1 MAGELF
7 INNRLIDIDQALPFP
22 LTFNIADIRDVSAR
36 KGNKSKTITVP
47 GTNANSA
54 IFRSIF
60 LLTYSD
66 ERTTTNSVILDFDPS
81 IKATARYYNNGILE
95 FNGIA
100 QLQECKLK
108 DGTWSFDLTLVSDT
122 IDYISRMNKVKIN
135 ELDFTEFN
143 HALTKANQFETWNG
157 FNQINGASTSIK
169 TGTDWDGVG
178 YYYGLIDYGYRHHP
192 TPDKFDCDE
201 IAPQVFVYTILK
213 KLFEYAGITW
223 NSRFL
228 ESQRFKKL
236 LMAYFGG
243 NFPTITPAQQ
253 ANDSVLA
260 KEINNASGFIVNGS
274 NQANDLGGGLVSF
287 SNVSISDIV
296 DVAVTSDPIG
306 QTTST
311 IPFVINAGTTGMY
324 TVEYKGDHQL
334 EVKFDQTTTNSFK
347 FALNLLIFKNGT
359 IISNDVI
366 YQDSIVSVIGDYSNT
381 FTFNYSRQINCT
393 INDQIRF
400 GVTLVIQNA
409 VSFGGVASLT
419 RTIELTSTGTQVNF
433 LKTIQELLPGGTVA
447 IGSFLPDMTGDV
459 FLKGLITMFNLMVKP
474 ATDNPSVLEIEPL
487 SEFYTSSQDALDWT
501 QLVDYS
507 QELNVQPT
515 INYASKEYNFDFKQD
530 ADYWNTKYQNEF
542 LDNYGEFQILSQS
555 QYATQITK
563 MALPFSQKP
572 LVEGH
577 PSLIIPASYQVNFD
591 ANANGQ
597 VVPKKGSAFIVYV
610 GRMRS
615 ATWKYHDEFNTQ
627 HNLTEYPYVG
637 HLDDIDF
644 PSSDL
649 NFGVPETV
657 YYPATVYTNNNLIQY
672 HNTFIQE
679 LVSRY
684 GKLLTCYA
692 KIDTSIINT
701 LDFRNLININGVV
714 YRLQK
719 ISDYDST
726 KERTTQIEL
735 LRLIQGEGTPRED
748 EFVEEG
754 STPSPIITEVEN
766 NTIIREQ

>member
-1 MAGELF
+1 MAGELY
-7 INNRLIDIDQALPFP
+7 INDRLIDIDQALPFP

-47 GTNANSA
+47 GTNSNSA

-66 ERTTTNSVILDFDPS
+66 DTTDTNSAILDFDPS
-81 IKATARYYNNGILE
+81 VKATARYYNNGILE

-100 QLQECKLK
+100 QLQECKLIN
-108 DGTWSFDLTLVSDT
+108 GTWSFDLTLVSDT

-135 ELDFTEFN
+135 ELDFSEFN
-143 HALTKANQFETWNG
+143 HALTKVNQFETWNG
-157 FNQINGASTSIK
+157 FNQINGVSTSIK
-169 TGTDWDGVG
+169 TGSDWDGVG
-178 YYYGLIDYGYRHHP
+178 YYYGLIDYGYPR
-192 TPDKFDCDE
+192 TSADNFDCDQ
-201 IAPQVFVYTILK
+201 IPPQVFVYTILK

-223 NSRFL
+223 SSNFF

-236 LMAYFGG
+236 LTAYFGG

-253 ANDSVLA
+253 VNDSVYSN
-260 KEINNASGFIVNGS
+260 ENNNASGFIVNGS
-274 NQANDLGGGLVSF
+274 TNQQGFGGSVSF
-287 SNVSISDIV
+287 VDANLSDVV
-296 DVAVTSDPIG
+296 DVTVTSDPIA
-306 QTTST
+306 QTVTST
-311 IPFVINAGTTGMY
+311 PFLINAGTTGMY
-324 TVEYKGDHQL
+324 TVEYKGNHQL
-334 EVKFDQTTTNSFK
+334 DIKFNNTTLNF
-347 FALNLLIFKNGT
+347 FNVRLNLLIIKNGT
-359 IISNDVI
+359 VIATDVI
-366 YQDSIVSVIGDYSNT
+366 YQDSIVSLSGDYSNN
-381 FTFNYSRQINCT
+381 FTFNYTRQINCT
-393 INDQIRF
+393 INDQVRF
-400 GVTLVIQNA
+400 GVTLVVEA
-409 VSFGGVASLT
+409 GLSVGVDNLT

-433 LKTIQELLPGGTVA
+433 LKTIQELVPGGTVA

-507 QELNVQPT
+507 KELNVQPT
-515 INYASKEYNFDFKQD
+515 INYASKEYNFNFKQD
-530 ADYWNTKYQNEF
+530 GDYWNGQYQNEF

-555 QYATQITK
+555 QYATQVTN

-591 ANANGQ
+591 SAGNGQ

-610 GRMRS
+610 GELRN
-615 ATWKYHDEFNTQ
+615 ATWKYHDEFNNQ
-627 HNLTEYPYVG
+627 HNLTQYPYVG
-637 HLDDIDF
+637 HLDDIDH
-644 PSSDL
+644 PTSDL
-649 NFGVPETV
+649 NYGVPQTV
-657 YYPATVYTNNNLIQY
+657 YYPATVYTNNNLLQY

-735 LRLIQGEGTPRED
+735 LRLIQGEGTPTG
-748 EFVEEG
+748 EG
-754 STPSPIITEVEN
+754 IITENEID
-766 NTIIREQ
+766 IITEGTQNLIEE

>member
-1 MAGELF
+1 MAGELY
-7 INNRLIDIDQALPFP
+7 INDRLIDIDQALPFP

-36 KGNKSKTITVP
+36 KGNKSKTITIP
-47 GTNANSA
+47 GTNSNSA

-66 ERTTTNSVILDFDPS
+66 DTTDTNSAILDFDPS

-100 QLQECKLK
+100 QLQECKLIN
-108 DGTWSFDLTLVSDT
+108 GTWSFDLTLVSDT

-135 ELDFTEFN
+135 ELDFSEFD
-143 HALTKANQFETWNG
+143 HALTKANQFETWSG
-157 FNQINGASTSIK
+157 LNQINGVSTSIK
-169 TGTDWDGVG
+169 TGADWDGVG
-178 YYYGLIDYGYRHHP
+178 YYYGLIDYGYRHHT

-223 NSRFL
+223 SSNFL

-253 ANDSVLA
+253 TNDSVFSNEL
-260 KEINNASGFIVNGS
+260 NNASGFIVNGS
-274 NQANDLGGGLVSF
+274 TNQQGFGGSVSF
-287 SNVSISDIV
+287 PDANLSDVV
-296 DVAVTSDPIG
+296 DVTVTSDPIA
-306 QTTST
+306 QTVTNS
-311 IPFVINAGTTGMY
+311 PFLINAGTTGMY
-324 TVEYKGDHQL
+324 TVEYKGNHQL
-334 EVKFDQTTTNSFK
+334 DIKFNNTTLNWFNVR
-347 FALNLLIFKNGT
+347 LNLLIIKNGT
-359 IISNDVI
+359 VIATDII
-366 YQDSIVSVIGDYSNT
+366 YQDSIVSLSGDYSNN
-381 FTFNYSRQINCT
+381 FTFNYTRQINCT
-393 INDQIRF
+393 INDQVRF
-400 GVTLVIQNA
+400 GVTLVVEA
-409 VSFGGVASLT
+409 GLSVGVDNLT

-433 LKTIQELLPGGTVA
+433 LKTIQELVPGGTVA

-459 FLKGLITMFNLMVKP
+459 FLKGLITMFNLMIKP

-507 QELNVQPT
+507 KELNVQPT
-515 INYASKEYNFDFKQD
+515 INYASKEYNFNFKQD
-530 ADYWNTKYQNEF
+530 GDYWNGKYQNEF

-555 QYATQITK
+555 QYATQVTN

-572 LVEGH
+572 LVEAH
-577 PSLIIPASYQVNFD
+577 PSLIIPACYQVNFD
-591 ANANGQ
+591 SAGNGQ
-597 VVPKKGSAFIVYV
+597 VVAKKGSAFIVYV
-610 GRMRS
+610 GELRS
-615 ATWKYHDEFNTQ
+615 AIWIYHDELNNP
-627 HNLTEYPYVG
+627 HNLTTYPYVG
-637 HLDDIDF
+637 HLDDIDH
-644 PSSDL
+644 PTSDL
-649 NFGVPETV
+649 NYGVPQTV

-735 LRLIQGEGTPRED
+735 LRLIQGEGTPIC
-748 EFVEEG
+748 EG
-754 STPSPIITEVEN
+754 IITENEID
-766 NTIIREQ
+766 IITEGTQNLIEE

>member
-1 MAGELF
+1 MAGELY
-7 INNRLIDIDQALPFP
+7 INDRLIDIDQTLPFP

-36 KGNKSKTITVP
+36 KGNKSKTITIP

-60 LLTYSD
+60 LLTYTD
-66 ERTTTNSVILDFDPS
+66 EATATNSVILDFDPS

-100 QLQECKLK
+100 QLQECKLI

-135 ELDFTEFN
+135 ELDFSEYN
-143 HALTKANQFETWNG
+143 HALTKANQFETWSG
-157 FNQINGASTSIK
+157 FNQVNGVSTPIQ

-178 YYYGLIDYGYRHHP
+178 YYYGLIDYGYPR
-192 TPDKFDCDE
+192 TSPDKFDCDQ
-201 IAPQVFVYTILK
+201 IPPQVFVYGILK
-213 KLFEYAGITW
+213 KLFQYAGITW
-223 NSRFL
+223 NSTFL

-253 ANDSVLA
+253 MNDSVYSQ
-260 KEINNASGFIVNGS
+260 ENNNANGFIVNGS
-274 NQANDLGGGLVSF
+274 TNATGFGGSVTFPDAN
-287 SNVSISDIV
+287 ISDVV
-296 DVAVTSDPIG
+296 DVTVTSDPLS
-306 QTTST
+306 QASSST
-311 IPFVINAGTTGMY
+311 PFNITAGTTGMY
-324 TVEYKGDHQL
+324 TVEYRGNHQL
-334 EVKFDQTTTNSFK
+334 EVKFDQTTLNWFNVR
-347 FALNLLIFKNGT
+347 LNLLVIKNGT
-359 IISNDVI
+359 VIAGDVI
-366 YQDSIVSVIGDYSNT
+366 YQDSIVSLTGDYLNN

-393 INDQIRF
+393 INDQIKF
-400 GVTLVIQNA
+400 GLTLVVEA
-409 VSFGGVASLT
+409 GLSVGVDTLT
-419 RTIELTSTGTQVNF
+419 RTIELTSTGAQVNF
-433 LKTIQELLPGGTVA
+433 VKTIQELVPGGTVA

-474 ATDNPSVLEIEPL
+474 ATDNPSILEIEPL

-507 QELNVQPT
+507 KELTVQPT
-515 INYASKEYNFDFKQD
+515 INYASKEYNFNFKQD
-530 ADYWNTKYQNEF
+530 GDYWNGQYQNEF

-555 QYATQITK
+555 QYATQVTN

-572 LVEGH
+572 LVEIH
-577 PSLIIPASYQVNFD
+577 PSLIVPATYQVNFD
-591 ANANGQ
+591 SNANGQ

-610 GRMRS
+610 GAMRS
-615 ATWKYHDEFNTQ
+615 ATWKYHDEFNNQT
-627 HNLTEYPYVG
+627 NLTQYPYVG
-637 HLDDIDF
+637 HLDDIDT
-644 PSSDL
+644 PTSDL
-649 NFGVPETV
+649 NFGVPQTV
-657 YYPATVYTNNNLIQY
+657 YYPATVYTNNNLLQY

-726 KERTTQIEL
+726 KDRTTQIEL
-735 LRLIQGEGTPRED
+735 LRLIQGEGTPIED
-748 EFVEEG
+748 EFETEG
-754 STPSPIITEVEN
+754 STPSPIITEANN
-766 NTIIREQ
+766 NTIIPEH

>member
-1 MAGELF
+1 MAGELY
-7 INNRLIDIDQALPFP
+7 INDRLIDIDQALPFP

-47 GTNANSA
+47 GTNSNSA

-66 ERTTTNSVILDFDPS
+66 DTTDTNSAILDFDPS
-81 IKATARYYNNGILE
+81 VKATARYYNNGILE

-100 QLQECKLK
+100 QLQECKLIN
-108 DGTWSFDLTLVSDT
+108 GTWSFDLTLVSDT

-135 ELDFTEFN
+135 ELDFSEFN
-143 HALTKANQFETWNG
+143 HALTKVNQFETWNG
-157 FNQINGASTSIK
+157 FNQINGVSTSIK
-169 TGTDWDGVG
+169 TGSDWDGVG
-178 YYYGLIDYGYRHHP
+178 YYYGLIDYGYPR
-192 TPDKFDCDE
+192 TASDKFNCDQ
-201 IAPQVFVYTILK
+201 IPPQLFVYTILK

-223 NSRFL
+223 SSNFF

-236 LMAYFGG
+236 LTAYFGG

-253 ANDSVLA
+253 TNDSVYSNEL
-260 KEINNASGFIVNGS
+260 NNASGFIVNGS
-274 NQANDLGGGLVSF
+274 TNQQGFGGSVTFPDANL
-287 SNVSISDIV
+287 SDVV
-296 DVAVTSDPIG
+296 DVTVTSDPIA
-306 QTTST
+306 QTVTNS
-311 IPFVINAGTTGMY
+311 PFLINAGTTGMY
-324 TVEYKGDHQL
+324 TVEYKGNHQL
-334 EVKFDQTTTNSFK
+334 DIKFNNTTLNF
-347 FALNLLIFKNGT
+347 FNVRLNLLIIKNGT
-359 IISNDVI
+359 VIATDVI
-366 YQDSIVSVIGDYSNT
+366 YQDSIVSLSGDYSNN
-381 FTFNYSRQINCT
+381 FTFNYTRQINCT
-393 INDQIRF
+393 INDQVRF
-400 GVTLVIQNA
+400 GVTLVVEA
-409 VSFGGVASLT
+409 GLSVGVDNLT
-419 RTIELTSTGTQVNF
+419 RTIELNSTGTQVNF
-433 LKTIQELLPGGTVA
+433 LKTIQELVPGGTVA

-507 QELNVQPT
+507 KELNVQPT
-515 INYASKEYNFDFKQD
+515 INYASKEYNFNFKQD
-530 ADYWNTKYQNEF
+530 GDYWNGQYQNEF

-555 QYATQITK
+555 QYATQVTN
-563 MALPFSQKP
+563 MTLPFSQKP

-591 ANANGQ
+591 SAGNGQ

-610 GRMRS
+610 GELRN
-615 ATWKYHDEFNTQ
+615 ATWKYHDEFNNQ
-627 HNLTEYPYVG
+627 HNLTQYPYVG
-637 HLDDIDF
+637 HLDDIDH
-644 PSSDL
+644 PTSDL
-649 NFGVPETV
+649 NYGVPQTV
-657 YYPATVYTNNNLIQY
+657 YYPATVYTNNNLLQY

-735 LRLIQGEGTPRED
+735 LRLIQGEGTPTG
-748 EFVEEG
+748 EG
-754 STPSPIITEVEN
+754 IITENEID
-766 NTIIREQ
+766 IITEGTQNLIEE

>member
-1 MAGELF
+1 MAGELY
-7 INNRLIDIDQALPFP
+7 INNRLIDIDQSLPFP

-178 YYYGLIDYGYRHHP
+178 YYYGLIDYGYRHHIA
-192 TPDKFDCDE
+192 PDKFDCDE

-223 NSRFL
+223 SSNFL

-253 ANDSVLA
+253 TNDSVFST
-260 KEINNASGFIVNGS
+260 EINNASGFIVNGS

-287 SNVSISDIV
+287 SNVSISDVV
-296 DVAVTSDPIG
+296 DVTLVSDPIS

-311 IPFVINAGTTGMY
+311 TPFVINAGTTGMY
-324 TVEYKGDHQL
+324 TVEYKGNHQL

-381 FTFNYSRQINCT
+381 FTFNYSRQINCA

-419 RTIELTSTGTQVNF
+419 RTIELTSSGTVVNF

-515 INYASKEYNFDFKQD
+515 INYASKEYNFNFKQD

-577 PSLIIPASYQVNFD
+577 PDLIIPASYQVNFD

-610 GRMRS
+610 GEMRS
-615 ATWKYHDEFNTQ
+615 ATWKYHDEFNHQ
-627 HNLTEYPYVG
+627 NNLTTYPYVG
-637 HLDDIDF
+637 HLDDIDN
-644 PSSDL
+644 PTSDL
-649 NFGVPETV
+649 NFGVPQTV

>member
-7 INNRLIDIDQALPFP
+7 INDRLIDIDQALPFP

-36 KGNKSKTITVP
+36 KGNKSKTITIP

-100 QLQECKLK
+100 QLQECRLN

-135 ELDFTEFN
+135 ELDFSEYN
-143 HALTKANQFETWNG
+143 HALTKVNQFETWNG
-157 FNQINGASTSIK
+157 FNQVNGVSTSIK
-169 TGTDWDGVG
+169 TGTNWNGEG
-178 YYYGLIDYGYRHHP
+178 YYYGLIDYGYRHHIAS
-192 TPDKFDCDE
+192 DKFDCDE
-201 IAPQVFVYTILK
+201 IPPQVFVYGILK

-223 NSRFL
+223 NSTFL

-253 ANDSVLA
+253 TNDSVFSN
-260 KEINNASGFIVNGS
+260 EINNASGFIVNGS
-274 NQANDLGGGLVSF
+274 NQATGYGGGLVSF
-287 SNVSISDIV
+287 TDANISDIV
-296 DVAVTSDPIG
+296 DVTVTSDPIG

-311 IPFVINAGTTGMY
+311 TPFVINAGTTGMY
-324 TVEYKGDHQL
+324 TVEYKGTHQL
-334 EVKFDQTTTNSFK
+334 EVKFDQTTTNTFRVR
-347 FALNLLIFKNGT
+347 LNFFIFKNGT
-359 IISNDVI
+359 IIATDTI
-366 YQDSIVSVIGDYSNT
+366 YQDNIVSVIGDYLNN
-381 FTFNYSRQINCT
+381 FTFDYSRQVNCT

-400 GVTLVIQNA
+400 GLTLVIEA
-409 VSFGGVASLT
+409 GLSVGVDNLT
-419 RTIELTSTGTQVNF
+419 RTIELTSTGAQVNF
-433 LKTIQELLPGGTVA
+433 VKTIQELLPGGTVA

-515 INYASKEYNFDFKQD
+515 INYASKEYNFNFKQD
-530 ADYWNTKYQNEF
+530 GDYWNTQYENEF

-555 QYATQITK
+555 QYATQVTN

-572 LVEGH
+572 LVERH
-577 PSLIIPASYQVNFD
+577 TSLIIPASYQVNLD
-591 ANANGQ
+591 SGGNGQ
-597 VVPKKGSAFIVYV
+597 VVPKKGSSFIVYV
-610 GRMRS
+610 GAMRS

-627 HNLTEYPYVG
+627 NNLTTYPYVG
-637 HLDDIDF
+637 HLDDIDT
-644 PSSDL
+644 PTSDL
-649 NFGVPETV
+649 NFGVPQTV
-657 YYPATVYTNNNLIQY
+657 YYPATVYTNNNLLQY

-726 KERTTQIEL
+726 KDRTTQIEL
-735 LRLIQGEGTPRED
+735 LRLIQGEGSPSGD

-754 STPSPIITEVEN
+754 SAPSPIITEGNN
-766 NTIIREQ
+766 NTIIRET